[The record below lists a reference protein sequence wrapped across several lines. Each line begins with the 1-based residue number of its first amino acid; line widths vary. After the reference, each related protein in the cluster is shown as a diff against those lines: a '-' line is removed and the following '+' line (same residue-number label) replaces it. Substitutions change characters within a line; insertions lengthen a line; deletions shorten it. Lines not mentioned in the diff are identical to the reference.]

1 MSDPTLTIVV
11 CTFNR
16 AAKIGGV
23 LGALRQQTILDQ
35 IEIIVVNDG
44 SVDDTAEQLRGVDWI
59 TVVTHERNRGLAAA
73 RTTGLER
80 ARAAWVA
87 FTDDDCL
94 PAPEWA
100 EQLCA
105 LAARHSDAFAVGGP
119 VSAVRA
125 GGLINDYLLAKP
137 PLAPLELGLFEG
149 AGFIHRLREYL
160 RRSAAAPEDND
171 SERAVASLPG
181 ANMAVNKER
190 CTQLG
195 SWDEAFVFGGEE
207 EELFR
212 RAGEQGLPV
221 IYGTGPRV
229 DHVFDNTLT
238 DLARRS
244 YLYGRG
250 SERLQAKHG
259 GLPTLY
265 PVPVLFLVA
274 AALALV
280 TRRAG
285 WAVAAAAVPQWV
297 FSVWPRQ
304 SWRRRRAAP
313 LVYPYLQTLQETASN
328 VGWTVARLQRLRS
341 GWRRSPG
348 DVEP

>member
-1 MSDPTLTIVV
+1 MREPALTIVV

-23 LGALRQQTILDQ
+23 LGALRHQTILDQ
-35 IEIIVVNDG
+35 LEIIVVDDG
-44 SVDDTAEQLRGVDWI
+44 SVDGTAEQLRGIDWI

-80 ARAAWVA
+80 AGADWVA

-94 PAPEWA
+94 PAPDWA

-105 LAARHSDAFAVGGP
+105 AAARHRRAFAVGGP
-119 VSAVRA
+119 VSAVRT

-137 PLAPLELGLFEG
+137 PLAPLELGLLED
-149 AGFIHRLREYL
+149 AGFMHRLRQYV

-190 CTQLG
+190 CTRLG

-221 IYGTGPRV
+221 IYAPGPRV
-229 DHVFDNTLT
+229 DHAFDNTLT

-250 SERLQAKHG
+250 NERLQAKHG

-265 PVPVLFLVA
+265 PVPVLFLTA
-274 AALALV
+274 AVSALL
-280 TRRAG
+280 TERAG
-285 WAVAAAAVPQWV
+285 WAVVAAMVPQWV
-297 FSVWPRQ
+297 FSAWPRQ
-304 SWRRRRAAP
+304 SWRRRRAEP
-313 LVYPYLQTLQETASN
+313 LVYPYLQVLQETASN

-341 GWRRSPG
+341 GRRRSP
-348 DVEP
+348 VVREP

>member
-1 MSDPTLTIVV
+1 MSDPALTIVV

-44 SVDDTAEQLRGVDWI
+44 SVDDTAEQLRGIDWI
-59 TVVTHERNRGLAAA
+59 TVITHERNRGLAAA
-73 RTTGLER
+73 RTTGLEN

-94 PAPEWA
+94 PAPDWA

-105 LAARHSDAFAVGGP
+105 VAARHPDAFAVGGP
-119 VSAVRA
+119 VSAVRT
-125 GGLINDYLLAKP
+125 GGLINDYLLANP
-137 PLAPLELGLFEG
+137 PLAPLELGLLES
-149 AGFIHRLREYL
+149 AGFVHRLREYV
-160 RRSAAAPEDND
+160 RRSAAAPEDNE

-212 RAGEQGLPV
+212 RAGEQGLSV
-221 IYGTGPRV
+221 IYAPGPRIE
-229 DHVFDNTLT
+229 HVFDNTLT
-238 DLARRS
+238 DIARRN

-265 PVPVLFLVA
+265 PVPVLFLGSIG
-274 AALALV
+274 LALL

-285 WAVAAAAVPQWV
+285 WAAVAAVVPQWV
-297 FSVWPRQ
+297 FSVWPRR
-304 SWRRRRAAP
+304 SWRLRRVELLA
-313 LVYPYLQTLQETASN
+313 YPYLQVLQETASN

-341 GWRRSPG
+341 GWRRSSG
-348 DVEP
+348 NE